1 MKIFIKNPKQDVDE
15 FLTILLDTLKE
26 DTGTLLN
33 LRAEANLL
41 QEGDPLDEGG
51 EDPLEDLVNPVA
63 DNFVYQ
69 ERVITRQG
77 PMAMFSWN

>member
-51 EDPLEDLVNPVA
+51 EDPLEDLANPVA

-69 ERVITRQG
+69 ERVITRLG